1 MKTRSVSIQLSV
13 SFISSIIYP
22 IYQSPIRII
31 ICDTVQCTPVSPS
44 LKYFPDIVIA
54 IEIHSDQY
62 IGILNLTII

>member
-31 ICDTVQCTPVSPS
+31 ICDTMQCTPVSPS
-44 LKYFPDIVIA
+44 LKYFPNIVIA
-54 IEIHSDQY
+54 IEM
-62 IGILNLTII
+62 